1 MRYIFLVA
9 GEGSRLHPL
18 TLKQPK
24 SCYKLDKNTTVLQ
37 RMIHLIR
44 RYDADA
50 DIVAVTGFM
59 HNVIEDELGLDI
71 KCIFNPFYKVT
82 NSIASLWFV
91 KEYLETDQVVIIN
104 GDIVMSDSLV
114 KNLLC
119 KAVTRPY
126 VLIDTSIKING
137 DYNVEVSGDRI
148 LVMSKKLDT
157 YKGEYAGVSKLDRE
171 SAMKLKICVEK
182 MVDRGM
188 YDQWY
193 ENALV
198 QMIFDEDFNLFFED
212 ISEYSWTEVDCVSD
226 LLKAKEIHMDSWV
239 KV

>member
-1 MRYIFLVA
+1 
-9 GEGSRLHPL
+9 
-18 TLKQPK
+18 
-24 SCYKLDKNTTVLQ
+24 
-37 RMIHLIR
+37 
-44 RYDADA
+44 
-50 DIVAVTGFM
+50 
-59 HNVIEDELGLDI
+59 
-71 KCIFNPFYKVT
+71 
-82 NSIASLWFV
+82 
-91 KEYLETDQVVIIN
+91 
-104 GDIVMSDSLV
+104 MSDSLV

-182 MVDRGM
+182 MVDQGM